1 MTRWRRSSPAFSTSR
16 RHWAKTDTLAALGA
30 EPIATLRS
38 VQIDLREDWPTA
50 LRAAG
55 FDPARPTAWI
65 AEGLLIYL
73 PPDAQDKLFDTIT
86 GLSAPG
92 SALATEYVPGM
103 ADFDAEKAR
112 ARTQPMRDMGL
123 DIDMASLVYP
133 GARNHVLDY
142 LAKTG
147 WHVAGF
153 SRDELYVA
161 SGLEVP
167 EPRDDDPIGEVIY
180 VSATLD

>member
-1 MTRWRRSSPAFSTSR
+1 MNYYNSVLRTLGGA
-16 RHWAKTDTLAALGA
+16 AKVKDAIRMFMVPGMGHCSGGDGPNTFDMLTALGNF
-30 EPIATLRS
+30 
-38 VQIDLREDWPTA
+38 
-50 LRAAG
+50 AAWCASQG
-55 FDPARPTAWI
+55 CELGSSKQAV
-65 AEGLLIYL
+65 L
-73 PPDAQDKLFDTIT
+73 DTIT

-153 SRDELYVA
+153 PRDELYVA

-180 VSATLD
+180 VRATLD